1 MLLKASP
8 QTLDLPVSLKPVRAE
23 VWSLMSLYRCCLLR
37 VLASQLMALSFSS
50 KKNLLPVI
58 GHVGIGL
65 HHQPQ
70 RVLVGS
76 HGECSIIDTVN
87 TEGGVRIQ
95 SHAIAVFISIGK
107 QLKLNF
113 HHVQPVFRIDSDTH
127 SLKAFRE
134 SQISHLAY
142 GVMSIASLMMRFG
155 VVSYGPPR
163 VSRIRVVHQLWSL
176 HSAKVVLDEHCAGRR
191 KARFNP
197 LNVELVRG

>member
-1 MLLKASP
+1 MLLAESP
-8 QTLDLPVSLKPVRAE
+8 GFPTHGFVVLVE
-23 VWSLMSLYRCCLLR
+23 EELL
-37 VLASQLMALSFSS
+37 LIM
-50 KKNLLPVI
+50 

-95 SHAIAVFISIGK
+95 SHAIAVLISIGK

-142 GVMSIASLMMRFG
+142 GVMSLASLMMRFG
-155 VVSYGPPR
+155 VVSYGPLR
-163 VSRIRVVHQLWSL
+163 VSSDSSRSSAVV
-176 HSAKVVLDEHCAGRR
+176 SAQCKGC
-191 KARFNP
+191 P
-197 LNVELVRG
+197 